1 MEDQFNPIN
10 PTANEQ
16 APPPKPRKRKTR
28 SPLRD
33 SAVLNFG
40 LKFTLAAV
48 VILVFL
54 TAVQCSLKKPEAP
67 QWTTQMVVPMVNR
80 TYPMDD
86 IIEHIGQPNIY
97 YDSTG
102 AEDQV
107 LFRYE
112 ENADTISVTDN
123 LSVNDISHSGGD
135 GLGAITIDPTD
146 PNPIL
151 ISLGDYVTLTL
162 GVGIPPASFD
172 IEEDID
178 PIGSFSTATISSGG
192 FEFVFTNDF
201 GIDLDTVIF
210 KLFDITLNDTVTT
223 QSLPDPGLAAG
234 DIDSMF
240 IDLSGKTISDD
251 LRMIIH
257 CHTPGA
263 GPSFTLADKN
273 LATDVSSDS
282 LVVTSAV
289 TQVPALTRNF
299 QEVVD
304 LAENNKIISAE
315 LSSGTVAIQIQ
326 NTTELE
332 ANFNI
337 TLNDF
342 TNGGSPLVISRA
354 VTANSTSNVNI
365 DLAGYVFQPSDTI
378 APQTLAID
386 VTADIDS
393 TAPSLVTISEND
405 SLLINASISNLGFA
419 SMTGVIQ
426 PTNVTF
432 DPVVMDVDVPEGFD
446 SLQLVGAV
454 LNLYIENGVNFPGTL
469 NLTVNGNNGESV
481 VLSGAVAPGSADNPV
496 TSTIQSGSLDD
507 FLNPMPSQITVSGLG
522 TFGDGSTAG
531 TVTSD
536 DFVFSHVEITSPIS
550 VIIADSTSVD
560 SDISEETIDQEDIDM
575 ITDHVVEARFN
586 TVITNHLPLG
596 VSVTLFLDGD
606 STRLN
611 ATDAQL
617 VVGPFSVAA
626 GLVDG
631 SGYVTEA
638 TESENLLT
646 LDSTE
651 IKILENDTLYIG
663 QAIVLQGTNGQA
675 VTVSADDYYQV
686 LGAIE
691 VEYLFDGEF

>member
-1 MEDQFNPIN
+1 MEEQFNPN
-10 PTANEQ
+10 PNEQ
-16 APPPKPRKRKTR
+16 APPPAPIKRKRR

-40 LKFTLAAV
+40 LKFALGAV
-48 VILVFL
+48 VVLVFL
-54 TAVQCSLKKPEAP
+54 TAVQCSLKKPESP
-67 QWTTQMVVPMVNR
+67 QWTTQMAVPMVNR
-80 TYPMDD
+80 TYPMND
-86 IIEHIGQPNIY
+86 IIDRIGQPNIY

-102 AEDQV
+102 AQDQV

-123 LSVNDISHSGGD
+123 LTTEDISHIGGD
-135 GLGAITIDPTD
+135 GLGAITIDPAD
-146 PNPIL
+146 PNPIT
-151 ISLGDYVTLTL
+151 ISLGDYVTLVL
-162 GVGIPPASFD
+162 GVGIPAASFD
-172 IEEDID
+172 IVEDID
-178 PIGSFSTATISSGG
+178 PIGSFSMATISSGG
-192 FEFVFTNDF
+192 FDFAFTNDF
-201 GIDLDTVIF
+201 GVDLDTVIF
-210 KLFDITLNDTVTT
+210 KLYDITLNDTVVVD
-223 QSLPDPGLAAG
+223 SLPDPGLASG
-234 DIDSMF
+234 DIDTMY

-273 LATDVSSDS
+273 LETDVSSDS

-289 TQVPALTRNF
+289 TQVPALSRTF
-299 QEVVD
+299 QEIVD
-304 LAENNKIISAE
+304 MSDSNTIISAE
-315 LSSGTVAIQIQ
+315 LSSGSVAIQIQ
-326 NTTELE
+326 NTTELN
-332 ANFNI
+332 ADFNI

-342 TNGGSPLVISRA
+342 TNGGSPLVIARTVA
-354 VTANSTSNVNI
+354 ANSTSNVNI
-365 DLAGYVFQPSDTI
+365 DLSGYIFQPVDTI

-405 SLLINASISNLGFA
+405 SLLINASISNIAFS
-419 SMTGVIQ
+419 SMTGIIQ
-426 PTNVTF
+426 PTNVDF
-432 DPVVMDVDVPEGFD
+432 DPVVMDVEVPQGFD

-469 NLTVNGNNGESV
+469 NLTVSGNNGESV
-481 VLSGAVAPGSADNPV
+481 VLSGAVAAGNASSPV

-522 TFGDGSTAG
+522 VFGDGSTAG
-531 TVTSD
+531 TVTAD
-536 DFVFSHVEITSPIS
+536 DFVFSHVEITSPLS
-550 VIIADSTSVD
+550 VIIADSTSVE
-560 SDISEETIDQEDIDM
+560 SDISHEEIDQEDIDL

-596 VSVTLFLDGD
+596 VSVTIFLDGD
-606 STRLN
+606 STHLN
-611 ATDAQL
+611 ANQAQL
-617 VVGPFSVAA
+617 VVGPLSVAA
-626 GLVDG
+626 GQVDG
-631 SGYVTEA
+631 SGFVTAA
-638 TESENLLT
+638 TESENLLS
-646 LDSTE
+646 LDSLE

-663 QAIVLQGTNGQA
+663 QSIILQGTDGQA

-691 VEYLFDGEF
+691 LEYLFDGEF